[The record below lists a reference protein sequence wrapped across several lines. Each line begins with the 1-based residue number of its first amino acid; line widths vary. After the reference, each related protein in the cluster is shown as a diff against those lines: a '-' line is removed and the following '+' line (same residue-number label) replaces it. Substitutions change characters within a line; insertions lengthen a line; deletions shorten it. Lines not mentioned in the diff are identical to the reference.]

1 MKSIDKIT
9 YTSEKNTKVAKIKL
23 ISSLKIESNFIILF
37 ALLIFVEYNNKSL
50 FPVLILLYYKILLNL

>member
-37 ALLIFVEYNNKSL
+37 ALLIFVEYNNNSL